1 MMRRRSL
8 IPLVTGALLSVSC
21 GGGAAETRQASD
33 PAASLPAT
41 ADASTTPSTSVTT
54 STTTTVIDG
63 GSTDDTGAVDAAE
76 GEPDTPLAVSTPLPP
91 ISVADIPDLVAAWGS
106 GTGDPL
112 ELARRLIGFP
122 LEIAVPAASSP
133 YSVRVELDGRDP
145 AAGWR
150 WDWRYGA
157 VAPAGV
163 GQIDADLP
171 EGGRGTIEG
180 RLYFDPLFARF
191 GWSNAAQVI
200 SDPSRGSGGP
210 QSVNWAY
217 RKDDPAFVID
227 DVVTEAVGARAWVD
241 EDIDVRDGDDLAGYA
256 VEVSVR
262 TGSGSVVVPLLATLL
277 GEVPQLPGS
286 RVIELDLVSYDRTDE
301 SMLAEEGLRY
311 LELGMVWELQPDAEE
326 AARQSYSLGLDGTV
340 FQMGEESFADA
351 GFIRVVEATVDS
363 NGRWRQPVIVLRRYP
378 GFISV
383 WRADDGTVRSS
394 IDVTLEPNREIL
406 QPLAG

>member
-1 MMRRRSL
+1 M
-8 IPLVTGALLSVSC
+8 
-21 GGGAAETRQASD
+21 
-33 PAASLPAT
+33 
-41 ADASTTPSTSVTT
+41 TT
-54 STTTTVIDG
+54 STTVIDG
-63 GSTDDTGAVDAAE
+63 GSTDDTVPADAAE
-76 GEPDTPLAVSTPLPP
+76 GAPDTPLAASTPLPP
-91 ISVADIPDLVAAWGS
+91 ISLTDIPDLVAAWGT

-122 LEIAVPAASSP
+122 LEIVVPAASSP

-145 AAGWR
+145 AASWR

-157 VAPAGV
+157 AAPAGV

-180 RLYFDPLFARF
+180 RLHFDPLFARF

-217 RKDDPAFVID
+217 RKDDPTFVID
-227 DVVTEAVGARAWVD
+227 ELVAEAVGARAWVD
-241 EDIDVRDGDDLAGYA
+241 EDIDVRNGDDRAGYA
-256 VEVSVR
+256 VEIALRSEA
-262 TGSGSVVVPLLATLL
+262 GSIVVPLLAALL
-277 GEVPQLPGS
+277 AEAPQLPGS

-301 SMLAEEGLRY
+301 SLFAEEGLRY
-311 LELGMVWELQPDAEE
+311 LELGVVWELQPDAEE

-340 FQMGEESFADA
+340 FQMGEESFSDA
-351 GFIRVVEATVDS
+351 GFIRVVDATVDS
-363 NGRWRQPVIVLRRYP
+363 NGVWRQPVILLRRYP

-383 WRADDGTVRSS
+383 WRADDGTLRSGM
-394 IDVTLEPNREIL
+394 DVTLEPNREIL
-406 QPLAG
+406 QPVAG

>member
-1 MMRRRSL
+1 MRRRGL
-8 IPLVTGALLSVSC
+8 IPLVTGALLAVSC
-21 GGGAAETRQASD
+21 GGGAAETPQASD
-33 PAASLPAT
+33 PAVSLPAA
-41 ADASTTPSTSVTT
+41 ADASTTTPASVTT
-54 STTTTVIDG
+54 STTVIDG
-63 GSTDDTGAVDAAE
+63 GSTDDTVPADAAE
-76 GEPDTPLAVSTPLPP
+76 GAPDTPLAVSTPLPP
-91 ISVADIPDLVAAWGS
+91 ISLTDIPDLVAAWGT

-122 LEIAVPAASSP
+122 LEIVVPAASSP

-145 AAGWR
+145 AASWR

-180 RLYFDPLFARF
+180 RLHFDPLFARF

-217 RKDDPAFVID
+217 RKDDPTFVID
-227 DVVTEAVGARAWVD
+227 ELVAEAVGARAWVD
-241 EDIDVRDGDDLAGYA
+241 EDIDVRNGDDLAGYA
-256 VEVSVR
+256 VEIALR
-262 TGSGSVVVPLLATLL
+262 TETGSIVVPLLAALL
-277 GEVPQLPGS
+277 AEAPQLPGS
-286 RVIELDLVSYDRTDE
+286 RVIELDFVSYDRTDE
-301 SMLAEEGLRY
+301 SLFAEEGLRY
-311 LELGMVWELQPDAEE
+311 LELGVVWELQPDAEE
-326 AARQSYSLGLDGTV
+326 VARQSYSLGLDGTV
-340 FQMGEESFADA
+340 FQMGEESFSDA
-351 GFIRVVEATVDS
+351 GFIRVVDATVDS
-363 NGRWRQPVIVLRRYP
+363 NGVWRQPVILLRRYP

-383 WRADDGTVRSS
+383 WRADDGTLRSG

-406 QPLAG
+406 QPVAG